1 MHDPDAL
8 HSAFAGRRPRRRL
21 SSVSF
26 AVEPNA
32 GAPDPVK
39 YRWDADT
46 EILSASV
53 VDRRGGGSVATAV
66 ELEGNDGSWVT
77 LELRAGRFC
86 GIEVAVWPPVKARS
100 VLAPPSVSEPAHA
113 VVPQAV
119 GAGAA
124 VGDLEV
130 DTLLS
135 AESDRMERTF
145 HLRVGPPRRARAVR
159 VGRDI
164 LLELDDT
171 DQLAGLWLLNVPPVP
186 IHS

>member
-8 HSAFAGRRPRRRL
+8 HSALNGPRPRRRL
-21 SSVSF
+21 SSVTL
-26 AVEPNA
+26 AIEPSD

-53 VDRRGGGSVATAV
+53 LDRRGGGSVATAV

-77 LELRAGRFC
+77 LELRAGRVC

-100 VLAPPSVSEPAHA
+100 VLAPPGDTQPAH
-113 VVPQAV
+113 VVLPIAAT
-119 GAGAA
+119 GGAA

-130 DTLLS
+130 DTLLA

-145 HLRVGPPRRARAVR
+145 HLRVGPPRRSRAVR

-164 LLELDDT
+164 LLELDEA

-186 IHS
+186 LPS

>member
-8 HSAFAGRRPRRRL
+8 HSALSAARPRRRL
-21 SSVSF
+21 SSVPLS
-26 AVEPNA
+26 VEPTN
-32 GAPDPVK
+32 GAPEPVK

-66 ELEGNDGSWVT
+66 ELEGSDGSWVT
-77 LELRAGRFC
+77 LELRAGRVC
-86 GIEVAVWPPVKARS
+86 GIEIAVWPPVKARS
-100 VLAPPSVSEPAHA
+100 VLAPPAHPPAAH
-113 VVPQAV
+113 VVLPLARF
-119 GAGAA
+119 GGAA
-124 VGDLEV
+124 VVDVEV

-145 HLRVGPPRRARAVR
+145 HLRVGPPRRSRAVR

-164 LLELDDT
+164 LLELDEA

-186 IHS
+186 LPS

>member
-8 HSAFAGRRPRRRL
+8 HSALSGRRPRRRL

-26 AVEPNA
+26 AVEPIE
-32 GAPDPVK
+32 GAPEAVR

-100 VLAPPSVSEPAHA
+100 VLAPPSASEPAHA
-113 VVPQAV
+113 VLPNDTVA
-119 GAGAA
+119 GAGLA
-124 VGDLEV
+124 DLEV

-159 VGRDI
+159 VGKDI
-164 LLELDDT
+164 LMELDDA

-186 IHS
+186 LPS

>member
-8 HSAFAGRRPRRRL
+8 HSALSGRRPRRRL

-26 AVEPNA
+26 AIEPIE
-32 GAPDPVK
+32 GTPESVR

-100 VLAPPSVSEPAHA
+100 VLAPPSSSEPAHA
-113 VVPQAV
+113 VLPQAQV
-119 GAGAA
+119 PGASLA
-124 VGDLEV
+124 DIEV

-159 VGRDI
+159 VGKDI

-186 IHS
+186 LPS

>member
-1 MHDPDAL
+1 MHDSDAL
-8 HSAFAGRRPRRRL
+8 HSAFSGPRPRRRL
-21 SSVSF
+21 SSVSL
-26 AVEPNA
+26 AVEPTE

-39 YRWDADT
+39 YRWDPDT

-100 VLAPPSVSEPAHA
+100 VLAPPSSSEPAHA
-113 VVPQAV
+113 VLPQAQV
-119 GAGAA
+119 PGTSLA
-124 VGDLEV
+124 DLEV

-159 VGRDI
+159 VGKDI
-164 LLELDDT
+164 LLELDDA

-186 IHS
+186 IPS